1 MIISIYM
8 KKFKFQKFTKKSGS
22 LIPFS
27 LAKDV
32 PFLTKRIFLIY
43 GKKNFTRGDH
53 AHHKCNQFLV
63 PISGKMEVKYENEFK
78 SFSLAPEVQNKVLR
92 TKCLTFIFIIL
103 ANDDRHFPL
112 AKKVF
117 KVFTTFT
124 LLVRFPC
131 AFPRPRHD
139 RKAQAR

>member
-1 MIISIYM
+1 M

-78 SFSLAPEVQNKVLR
+78 SFSKILNYKDKKGLLLKPKTWCKVKFK
-92 TKCLTFIFIIL
+92 TNNCIL
-103 ANDDRHFPL
+103 MVFCDREYEFKDYIENYKNFL
-112 AKKVF
+112 KIVKK
-117 KVFTTFT
+117 K
-124 LLVRFPC
+124 
-131 AFPRPRHD
+131 
-139 RKAQAR
+139 

>member
-1 MIISIYM
+1 M

-53 AHHKCNQFLV
+53 AHHKCKQFLV
-63 PISGKMEVKYENEFK
+63 PIFGKMEVQYENKFK
-78 SFSLAPEVQNKVLR
+78 SFSK
-92 TKCLTFIFIIL
+92 IL
-103 ANDDRHFPL
+103 NYKDKKGLLLKPKTWCKIKFKTNNSILMVFCDREYEFKDYIENY
-112 AKKVF
+112 KKFLKIV
-117 KVFTTFT
+117 K
-124 LLVRFPC
+124 
-131 AFPRPRHD
+131 
-139 RKAQAR
+139 K

>member
-1 MIISIYM
+1 M

-78 SFSLAPEVQNKVLR
+78 SFSKILNYKDKKGLLLKPKTWCKVKFKTNNCILMVFCDR
-92 TKCLTFIFIIL
+92 EYEFKDYIEDYKDFIKII
-103 ANDDRHFPL
+103 
-112 AKKVF
+112 KK
-117 KVFTTFT
+117 K
-124 LLVRFPC
+124 
-131 AFPRPRHD
+131 
-139 RKAQAR
+139 

>member
-1 MIISIYM
+1 M

-78 SFSLAPEVQNKVLR
+78 SFSKILNYKNKKGLLLKPK
-92 TKCLTFIFIIL
+92 TWCKIKFKTNNCIL
-103 ANDDRHFPL
+103 MVFCDREYEFEDYIEDYKNFL
-112 AKKVF
+112 EIVKK
-117 KVFTTFT
+117 K
-124 LLVRFPC
+124 
-131 AFPRPRHD
+131 
-139 RKAQAR
+139 